1 MAEIG
6 SHPGAWNSFAFTGLN
21 LSNEEATLVTM
32 PEAGDISS
40 VSCFVGGD
48 PSTTVTARFV
58 IWRASDGAILAQTGS
73 FTLASGARSSGGQ
86 SWVTQSLSLHLA
98 AGDQVYIGWWRAPSG
113 GAVWS
118 LLTSGTYYRKT
129 DTSGSPGSFTSPSS
143 DSGGQLG
150 AYATYTPT
158 ATTQQV
164 YVDAVQ
170 LTTGTYV
177 DGAQVDDYL
186 DTVKL

>member
-1 MAEIG
+1 MAEVG
-6 SHPGAWNSFAFTGLN
+6 SHPGSWNSFAFTGLN
-21 LSNEEATLVTM
+21 TQGEEATLATM
-32 PEAGDISS
+32 PEAGTVTS

-48 PSTTVTARFV
+48 GSAVTARFV

-73 FTLASGARSSGGQ
+73 FSLGSGSRSSGGQ
-86 SWVTQSLSLHLA
+86 AWVTQSLSLALA
-98 AGDQVYIGWWRAPSG
+98 AGAQIYIGWWRDPAG

-129 DTSGSPGSFTSPSS
+129 DNSGSPGAFTSPTT
-143 DSGGQLG
+143 DGGGQLG

-158 ATTQQV
+158 PTSQEV
-164 YVDAVQ
+164 YVDTVK

-177 DGAQVDDYL
+177 DGAQVTDYL
-186 DTVKL
+186 DGTPL